1 MVEVEVQNFQSI
13 EKASLR
19 VEGFTALVGRSNIGK
34 SALLRAVKAA
44 LTGAPVTSFVRHQKA
59 CQRRTKKQKV
69 CSCFTSVR
77 LKMPGFDLLW
87 EKGDSRNRYTFNGV
101 IYDKASSGPPDFLP
115 PSFLPVKL
123 ADKTELLQ
131 VADQFSPIFLLN
143 QSGGAVADM
152 LSDVARLDRINVAI
166 RNVEKDRKE
175 ASSTRKVREK
185 DIVDLTAK
193 LDKFSALDATATL
206 VGEVQARVDAIDT
219 LSQQVSQIDDYVMR
233 GSVVATRIKHLQKT
247 EAVVVPDYTLVVE
260 QLDSCTKLTGW
271 VKQHLGL
278 DGLVMKL
285 APVDEVQLDLPLL
298 VKQHSDSLKQLDQL
312 TEWSRQNLSL
322 GVTISKLAPVDE
334 IQLVPPLLM
343 RENSDTLKR
352 LVSWYGQLINFRDW
366 FNKTKPVEVLP
377 PLSVSPLQNELAQL
391 VSITKYAQGI
401 QSIQSEIDTLEQ
413 AYAAA
418 MAEAE
423 KAHEEVEALGVC
435 PTCVRPWSPDPT

>member
-13 EKASLR
+13 EKASLK

-44 LTGAPVTSFVRHQKA
+44 LTGAPVSSFVRHQKN
-59 CQRRTKKQKV
+59 CQRRTKRQKV

-77 LKMPGFDLLW
+77 LKMPDFDLLW
-87 EKGDSRNRYTFNGV
+87 EKGDTRNRYTFNGV

-193 LDKFSALDATATL
+193 LDKFSALDATAAL
-206 VGEVQARVDAIDT
+206 VSEVQARLDALNL
-219 LSQQVSQIDDYVMR
+219 LSQQVAQVDDYVLR

-247 EAVVVPDYTLVVE
+247 EAVVVPDSTLVVG
-260 QLDSCTKLTGW
+260 QLDSFAQLTGW
-271 VKQHLGL
+271 GRQHLSL
-278 DGLVMKL
+278 DGLVVKL
-285 APVDEVQLDLPLL
+285 VPVEEIQLVLPLL

-322 GVTISKLAPVDE
+322 EVTVSKLAPVEE
-334 IQLVPPLLM
+334 IQLVPPLLV

-366 FNKTKPVEVLP
+366 FNKTKPVEALP
-377 PLSVSPLQNELAQL
+377 PLSAPPLQNELAQL
-391 VSITKYAQGI
+391 GLVTQYTHGI
-401 QSIQSEIDTLEQ
+401 QNIQNEIDTLEQ
-413 AYAAA
+413 AYAEALT
-418 MAEAE
+418 EAE